1 MGNLLQIEPVVGTSF
16 GMFSFCRD
24 SRFCLGSNRNSVADH
39 GRYFKRPDSVAK
51 HYSYIRTYLFL
62 ASILSLYLYLSFPC
76 IHPILVF
83 VPIFS
88 LHSSYSC
95 IRNYLFLASILFLYL
110 YLSFP
115 CIHPILVL
123 ILFLY
128 CTYPILVL
136 LQYLCIC
143 TYPILVSIRS
153 FFSAY
158 TLSFLSFYP
167 SCT

>member
-95 IRNYLFLASILFLYL
+95 INPILVL
-110 YLSFP
+110 YLSYPCITTVSLYLHLSYP
-115 CIHPILVL
+115 CIHPILLFSLYFILPVLLSIMYL
-123 ILFLY
+123 IL
-128 CTYPILVL
+128 YPILV
-136 LQYLCIC
+136 IN
-143 TYPILVSIRS
+143 PR
-153 FFSAY
+153 
-158 TLSFLSFYP
+158 
-167 SCT
+167 